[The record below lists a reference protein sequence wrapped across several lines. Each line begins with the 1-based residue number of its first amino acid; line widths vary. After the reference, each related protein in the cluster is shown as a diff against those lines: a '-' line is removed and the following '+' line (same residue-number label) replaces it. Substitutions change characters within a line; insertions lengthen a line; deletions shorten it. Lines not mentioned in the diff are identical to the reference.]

1 MCTFLWENGTTT
13 KPNDSL
19 VAGWN
24 YVAITHTDGCIVED
38 SVLIPEPVAVIDSIL
53 IENVSCFQEVNG
65 QLSLLMDSVYAPY
78 NISWFNG
85 DTTMIIDSLSAG
97 SYEVW
102 VQDSRGC
109 IDSLEIEISQPDT
122 LVLQSEYSPFICAD
136 VSEGWI
142 YINAVG
148 GSVPYQYTIN
158 GMSLEDSLL
167 SNLTAGSYTLTV
179 LDSNF
184 CSAVESIE
192 MVELAPISATF
203 ETIPSSGEGTMDGI
217 AIVTPSGGL
226 PPYTYNWSSFHTD
239 DAAVYL
245 NSAWY
250 SVLISDSNGCEFEDS
265 VFVGIV
271 GLEALQSASL
281 EAYPNPT
288 MGIVH
293 LSHIC
298 DKIELYGQDGKLIS
312 IKMKSDF
319 IDLSSLVNGL
329 YYLSLR
335 NEDGIL
341 RVPIVRISN

>member
-1 MCTFLWENGTTT
+1 M
-13 KPNDSL
+13 
-19 VAGWN
+19 
-24 YVAITHTDGCIVED
+24 
-38 SVLIPEPVAVIDSIL
+38 IDSIL

-167 SNLTAGSYTLTV
+167 SNLPAGSYTLTV

-192 MVELAPISATF
+192 MVELDPISATF

-226 PPYTYNWSSFHTD
+226 PPYTYNWSSSHTD

-271 GLEALQSASL
+271 GLEALQSVSL